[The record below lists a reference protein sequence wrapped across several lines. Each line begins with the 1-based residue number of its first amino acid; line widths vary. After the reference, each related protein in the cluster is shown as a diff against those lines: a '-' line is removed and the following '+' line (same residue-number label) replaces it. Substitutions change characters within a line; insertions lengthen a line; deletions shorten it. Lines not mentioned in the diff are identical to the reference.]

1 MFIGYNVHSINNDAG
16 QLFGTTDGTAI
27 YNVVKWLREQKSNQA
42 EIQLMYSRLP
52 LVTTTPLRGLRGLR
66 GKEEEDFVLH
76 YESNAGEA
84 PSVKRIQPEKLGFP
98 VYNCM
103 SATFASDLLT
113 SNPKRE
119 GKFASDMVA
128 LLLMH
133 GTPEHYITLARAL
146 HPSNPYLVYD
156 SLQPY
161 AFEVSK
167 EDARALLQGALAVI
181 AWTEL
186 GTLENVFFTEEHKKL
201 ASYAT
206 TTERKRSRTIDP
218 RVLAV
223 LGRKVLTISDH
234 WGP

>member
-52 LVTTTPLRGLRGLR
+52 SVTTPPLRGKG
-66 GKEEEDFVLH
+66 EENFVLH

-186 GTLENVFFTEEHKKL
+186 GTPENVFFTEEHEKL
-201 ASYAT
+201 AHDAT
-206 TTERKRSRTIDP
+206 ITERKRSRPRTIDP